1 MTGPLKLSLTSPA
14 YSPTRRRGT
23 GRAAVPGPARARCVS
38 SRQGFLLRP
47 RRKVCMGELET
58 SGKADRRRRRRT
70 RGTKRARTVRVISWD
85 GIGWGID
92 IDNGNGRH
100 KAYAVGS
107 REAAEKEV
115 HRVRSGGR
123 APTRKQ
129 VAQLFKSGSPSNLRR
144 LVSAA
149 RPAIVRAMV
158 DSQTTRSPGGSTR
171 CKKSLVDQGPQAD

>member
-1 MTGPLKLSLTSPA
+1 
-14 YSPTRRRGT
+14 
-23 GRAAVPGPARARCVS
+23 
-38 SRQGFLLRP
+38 
-47 RRKVCMGELET
+47 MGVVET

-129 VAQLFKSGSPSNLRR
+129 VAQLFKSGSPSYVRR

-149 RPAIVRAMV
+149 RPTIIQAMV
-158 DSQTTRSPGGSTR
+158 DSQTTRSPGGSKW
-171 CKKSLVDQGPQAD
+171 CKKSPVDQGPQVD